1 MCSVPLHCILKKVK
15 FTSIFLKKGF
25 PDACFMSPGLRTR
38 GPVEGDSEFQSS
50 RPGTDVEFSGDA
62 LGVERMGP

>member
-1 MCSVPLHCILKKVK
+1 MPLHCILKKVK
-15 FTSIFLKKGF
+15 CTSIKKKKGF

-38 GPVEGDSEFQSS
+38 GPVEGDSKFQSS
-50 RPGTDVEFSGDA
+50 RPGTDVESSEDA